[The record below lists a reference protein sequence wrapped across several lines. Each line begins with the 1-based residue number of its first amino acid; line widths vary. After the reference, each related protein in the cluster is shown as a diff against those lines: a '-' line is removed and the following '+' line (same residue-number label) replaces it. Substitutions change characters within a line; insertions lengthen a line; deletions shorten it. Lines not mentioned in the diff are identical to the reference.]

1 MFRYSHALTFVTV
14 IALGSSLACAGED
27 KVDIETVPVGAE
39 VALTRQ
45 DGGVVQG
52 ALTERSTET
61 VKVSSSVG
69 VREVPRK
76 EIAEV
81 QVVDKAVEAPPLPPM
96 AKFRE
101 YTLPAGTELVVRLT
115 TAVNSASSRVED
127 RVEAL
132 VSSAVT
138 QGDAT
143 VVPEGSILKGEVTS
157 VEPAGKVKGRASL
170 ALRFRSLT
178 IVDHDE
184 PPRSRSPEVPK
195 KPRGSLKGGPGAFLV
210 GDEQH
215 DDEDEQQR
223 RRGNDYR
230 VGPTGER
237 RLRVARRRRDTRQVH
252 AVHGAHRGI
261 GRDQVQAESFG
272 HLTHFGLLQHAAD
285 RCAVLGIR
293 LHLTGHGLFQAGRIN
308 DVALLGKR
316 RGGTQ

>member
-1 MFRYSHALTFVTV
+1 MFRYSRALTVVTV
-14 IALGSSLACAGED
+14 LALGSSLACAGED

-39 VALTRQ
+39 VAVTRQ

-52 ALTERSTET
+52 ALTERSTDT
-61 VKVSSSVG
+61 VKVASSVG

-81 QVVDKAVEAPPLPPM
+81 QIVEAATPAPPLPEI

-132 VSSAVT
+132 VSNTVN
-138 QGDAT
+138 QGDAI

-157 VEPAGKVKGRASL
+157 VEAAGKVKGRASL

-184 PPRSRSPEVPK
+184 P
-195 KPRGSLKGGPGAFLV
+195 
-210 GDEQH
+210 
-215 DDEDEQQR
+215 
-223 RRGNDYR
+223 Y
-230 VGPTGER
+230 
-237 RLRVARRRRDTRQVH
+237 
-252 AVHGAHRGI
+252 AV
-261 GRDQVQAESFG
+261 
-272 HLTHFGLLQHAAD
+272 
-285 RCAVLGIR
+285 VLGMSQLAPATKKADAAKIGIPAAAGGIIGGILGGKKGAITGIVIGGGAGTAVVLTTAGEEIELATGTVLTMTLDQPVDIR
-293 LHLTGHGLFQAGRIN
+293 VPII
-308 DVALLGKR
+308 KK
-316 RGGTQ
+316 

>member
-1 MFRYSHALTFVTV
+1 MFRYTRILTLVTV
-14 IALGSSLACAGED
+14 VALGSSLACAGED

-39 VALTRQ
+39 VAVTRQ

-81 QVVDKAVEAPPLPPM
+81 QIVEAAVPAPPLPDI

-115 TAVNSASSRVED
+115 TAVSSASSRVED

-132 VSSAVT
+132 VSTAVT

-143 VVPEGSILKGEVTS
+143 VVPEGSILKGEVTA

-170 ALRFRSLT
+170 AMRFRSLT

-184 PPRSRSPEVPK
+184 P
-195 KPRGSLKGGPGAFLV
+195 
-210 GDEQH
+210 
-215 DDEDEQQR
+215 
-223 RRGNDYR
+223 Y
-230 VGPTGER
+230 
-237 RLRVARRRRDTRQVH
+237 
-252 AVHGAHRGI
+252 AV
-261 GRDQVQAESFG
+261 
-272 HLTHFGLLQHAAD
+272 
-285 RCAVLGIR
+285 VLGMSQLAPATKKADAAKIGIPAAAGGIIGGILGGKKGAITGVVIGGGAGTAVVLTTAGEEIELGTGTVLTMTLDQPVDIR
-293 LHLTGHGLFQAGRIN
+293 VPII
-308 DVALLGKR
+308 KK
-316 RGGTQ
+316 